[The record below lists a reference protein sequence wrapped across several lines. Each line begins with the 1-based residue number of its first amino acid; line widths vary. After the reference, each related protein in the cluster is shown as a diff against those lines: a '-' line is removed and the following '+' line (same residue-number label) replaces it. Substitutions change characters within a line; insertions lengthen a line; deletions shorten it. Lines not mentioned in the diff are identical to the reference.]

1 MDLSL
6 MSVVGTL
13 VSVGVAILSL
23 VLHELAHA
31 WAALRLGDPTAKEQ
45 GRLTLNP
52 AAHLDPFGSVLLPI
66 LMAFARGPVF
76 GYARPVPF
84 DPRRLRHPARDEALV
99 AVAGPLCN
107 LLQAVVAGLA
117 FRALAGGWNGGVD
130 VIYWL
135 PRLTSSWCYVN
146 CSLAFFN
153 LIPLPPLDGSK
164 LVSPLLRGEARRA
177 YQWVQAY
184 SMPILLVVLYIL
196 PAVLGFDPLSSYLR
210 VTALRLSGLLL
221 GA

>member
-13 VSVGVAILSL
+13 VSVGVAVLSL

-31 WAALRLGDPTAKEQ
+31 WAALMLGDPTAKEQ

-52 AAHLDPFGSVLLPI
+52 AAHLDPFGSVLLPV
-66 LMAFARGPVF
+66 LMALAQGPVF

-99 AVAGPLCN
+99 ALAGPACN

-117 FRALAGGWNGGVD
+117 FQALAGFWDGGYGLA
-130 VIYWL
+130 YWL
-135 PRLTSSWCYVN
+135 LRVTSSWCYVN

-164 LVSPLLRGEARRA
+164 LLSPFLRGEGCRI
-177 YQWVQAY
+177 YQQVQAY
-184 SMPILLVVLYIL
+184 SMPILLVVLYVL
-196 PAVLGFDPLSSYLR
+196 PGLLGFDPLSSYLR
-210 VTALRLSGLLL
+210 ATAIRLAGHLL